1 MKYIRHRERMIYM
14 SKMDWKKKPLEDKQ
28 IREEVD
34 RFYREI
40 VTGQRE
46 ITGNADDLY
55 ASLGYDMEMVQSLPE
70 DVRSGLSCGNPL
82 EKLMLLPGETLL
94 DLGSGAGMD
103 IFMAR
108 MKFPDSGT
116 LYGMDKLPEMVK
128 KAERIRDKKG
138 MENIEFVV
146 GSLIDM
152 PFEDEKINKMISN
165 CVINLEPNKKKVY
178 EEMYR
183 VLVPGGMFFVSDIT
197 LKQDLTQGMRDSK
210 DIYGT

>member
-1 MKYIRHRERMIYM
+1 M
-14 SKMDWKKKPLEDKQ
+14 SKMDWKKQPLTDTK

-40 VTGQRE
+40 VTGQRQVE
-46 ITGNADDLY
+46 GKADDLY
-55 ASLGYDMEMVQSLPE
+55 ASLGYDMNLVESLPE

-103 IFMAR
+103 LFMAR

-138 MENIEFVV
+138 MENIEFVQ
-146 GSLIDM
+146 GALIDM
-152 PFEDEKINKMISN
+152 PFEDASIDKMISN

-178 EEMYR
+178 EEMHR
-183 VLVPGGMFFVSDIT
+183 VLKPGGMFFVSDIT
-197 LKQDLTQGMRDSK
+197 LKQDLTDDMRQSK

>member
-1 MKYIRHRERMIYM
+1 M
-14 SKMDWKKKPLEDKQ
+14 SKMDWKKQPLTDTK

-40 VTGQRE
+40 VTGQRQVE
-46 ITGNADDLY
+46 GKADDLY
-55 ASLGYDMEMVQSLPE
+55 ASLGYDMNLVESLPE

-82 EKLMLLPGETLL
+82 EKLILLPGETLL

-103 IFMAR
+103 LFMAR

-138 MENIEFVV
+138 MENIEFVQ
-146 GSLIDM
+146 GALIDM
-152 PFEDEKINKMISN
+152 PFEDASIDKMISN

-178 EEMYR
+178 EEMHR
-183 VLVPGGMFFVSDIT
+183 VLKPGGMFFVSDIT
-197 LKQDLTQGMRDSK
+197 LKQDLTDDMRQSK